1 VWREVYGAEPEAAPA
16 YDPGWAESTGR
27 EHMAEAAARHLAPV
41 APNDIQCAD
50 LLLFRWRSYLP
61 AKHAAILTGPLRMIH
76 AQEGRAV
83 CEVALSEWWRR
94 RLAFAFR
101 FPGVE

>member
-1 VWREVYGAEPEAAPA
+1 
-16 YDPGWAESTGR
+16 
-27 EHMAEAAARHLAPV
+27 
-41 APNDIQCAD
+41 
-50 LLLFRWRSYLP
+50 
-61 AKHAAILTGPLRMIH
+61 MIH